1 VLGTLVDELEV
12 VFVVDPLDLLLD
24 PLDEL
29 VVLEP
34 LSDVDVVVVGIVK

>member
-1 VLGTLVDELEV
+1 MLGTLFDELEV